1 MRPAC
6 LQAVRLLPVAGDKA
20 LALFVHFIYER
31 AGFMDFQSAEKKA
44 KDLQNLLNQYAYE
57 YYVLDQ
63 PSVPDAEY
71 DRLLRE
77 LIEIEEQFPE
87 LQTPDSPTQRVGGE
101 ILTMFN
107 KVQHA
112 TPMLSLGNAF
122 DEQDLRDFDRR
133 VRQGVGE
140 NVAYVCELKIDGL
153 AVSLIYEDGLLVRG
167 ATRGDGTTGED
178 ITSNLKT
185 IRSLPIRLKDQV
197 SLEVRGEAFMP
208 KKSFEALNK
217 ARKEREEEPFANP
230 RNAAAGSLRQLD
242 PKIAASRNLDVFLYG
257 IANVGDTGI
266 RAHSEGL
273 DYLEKLGFKANKERR
288 KVDSIEGVIE
298 YVNSWVEKR
307 PDLPYDIDGIV
318 IKVDSLD
325 QQAELGTTAK
335 SPRWAI
341 AYKFPAEEVVTTL
354 KEIELSVG
362 RTGVVT
368 PTAILEPVQVAG
380 TTVGRASLHNEDLI
394 REKDIKIGDK
404 VVIKKAGDI
413 IPEVVNVLAEQRTGN
428 EVEFHMP
435 TECPE
440 CDSELVRIEGEVAL
454 RCINP
459 KCPAQIR
466 EGLIH
471 FVSRDAM
478 NIDGLGERVVSQL
491 FAQELIK
498 DVADIYKLTREQLLA
513 LERMGEKSVNNLLSA
528 IEATKDNS
536 LEKLLF
542 GLGIR
547 LVGAKAAKTLAQEF
561 DTMDKLMKASKEE
574 LTAINEIGDKMADS
588 IVTYFDNDEVKELVS
603 ELKAVGVNM
612 EYKGPKKVTAED
624 SDSFFAGKTIVL
636 TGKLE
641 QMGRNDAKEKIEAL
655 GGNVA
660 GSVSKKTDLVIA
672 GEDAGSK
679 LTKAESLGIEV
690 WNEERMLEELN
701 K

>member
-1 MRPAC
+1 
-6 LQAVRLLPVAGDKA
+6 
-20 LALFVHFIYER
+20 
-31 AGFMDFQSAEKKA
+31 MDFQSAEKKA

-112 TPMLSLGNAF
+112 IPMLSLGNAF
-122 DEQDLRDFDRR
+122 NEDDLRDFDRR
-133 VRQGVGE
+133 VRQGVGD
-140 NVAYVCELKIDGL
+140 NVSYVCELKIDGL
-153 AVSLIYEDGLLVRG
+153 AVSLIYEDGLLIRG

-178 ITSNLKT
+178 ITSNLRT
-185 IRSLPIRLKDQV
+185 IRSLPIRLIEKV

-217 ARKEREEEPFANP
+217 ARTEREEEPFANP

-288 KVDSIEGVIE
+288 KVDSIEGVID

-354 KEIELSVG
+354 KDIELSVG

-440 CDSELVRIEGEVAL
+440 CSSELVRIEGEVAL

-513 LERMGEKSVNNLLSA
+513 LERMGEKSVTNLLSA

-561 DTMDKLMKASKEE
+561 DTMDRLMQASKDK

-612 EYKGPKKVTAED
+612 EYKGPKKVTAEE

-641 QMGRNDAKEKIEAL
+641 KLGRNEAKEKIEAL